1 MINDFRDVVG
11 VWSDIVCIDELVD
24 ESFCIVLL
32 QVFLGEYFSTA
43 DVN

>member
-1 MINDFRDVVG
+1 MGI
-11 VWSDIVCIDELVD
+11 WSDIVCIDELVD

-32 QVFLGEYFSTA
+32 QVVLVEYFMSTA